1 MINPLFHAVPRGSH
15 RGHRPPA
22 TVCFTSRRLRWR
34 GVERCGCAAPGRSE
48 APRYAKKDGFQLV
61 SMWKP
66 MENGGLTWFNMVFYM
81 VSRCDLPFRKWWFN
95 TVSMHDGNS
104 MNDSMAMLAQ
114 FLEKKSKSRKSRR
127 DKSSSRSRSSSA
139 RDKRGKRRTR
149 SASRELRELRRYREE
164 AEASK
169 KAAVEKEKQAEEKLL
184 RERELQDLE
193 ARILKKVTYH
203 QPAPKKPSGVS
214 ASGRGPE
221 NGERSVEY
229 ELQPLALKAID
240 WIMEKS
246 IDVSEVKTWQGIEEQ
261 LSSLDNGTLKDFFAK
276 HISESNIPRSKAQK
290 VSQILEFLMAEVH

>member
-1 MINPLFHAVPRGSH
+1 MSTMGSLGVIIVLACSTSAWAGWNDSKGAGNRYGQWYRGKPYYQH
-15 RGHRPPA
+15 R
-22 TVCFTSRRLRWR
+22 
-34 GVERCGCAAPGRSE
+34 
-48 APRYAKKDGFQLV
+48 Y
-61 SMWKP
+61 
-66 MENGGLTWFNMVFYM
+66 GG
-81 VSRCDLPFRKWWFN
+81 KGG
-95 TVSMHDGNS
+95 SMHDGNS

-114 FLEKKSKSRKSRR
+114 FLEKNSKSRKSRR

-214 ASGRGPE
+214 ASSRGPE

-290 VSQILEFLMAEVH
+290 VSQFLEFLMAEVH